1 MNTDTK
7 RLRPDMTNVELQY
20 YNVMMANMASIAKSL
35 KELAEV
41 VKSIQNSTVKVYGD
55 NETK

>member
-7 RLRPDMTNVELQY
+7 RLRPDMTNIELQY

-35 KELAEV
+35 KELSEV
-41 VKSIQNSTVKVYGD
+41 VKSIKNSTVNVSGD
-55 NETK
+55 TETK

>member
-7 RLRPDMTNVELQY
+7 RWRPDMTNIELQY
-20 YNVMMANMASIAKSL
+20 YNAMMANMASVEKSL

-41 VKSIQNSTVKVYGD
+41 VKSIKNSTVKVSGGT
-55 NETK
+55 ETK

>member
-7 RLRPDMTNVELQY
+7 RLRPDMTSIELQY

-41 VKSIQNSTVKVYGD
+41 VKSIQNSTVKVSGD
-55 NETK
+55 TETK

>member
-7 RLRPDMTNVELQY
+7 RLRPDMTSIELQY
-20 YNVMMANMASIAKSL
+20 YNVMMANMESIAKSL

-41 VKSIQNSTVKVYGD
+41 VKSIQNSTVKVSGD
-55 NETK
+55 TEKR

>member
-7 RLRPDMTNVELQY
+7 RLRHDITNIELQY
-20 YNVMMANMASIAKSL
+20 YNVMMANMESIAKSL

-41 VKSIQNSTVKVYGD
+41 VKSIQNSTVKVSGD
-55 NETK
+55 TESK

>member
-35 KELAEV
+35 NELAEV
-41 VKSIQNSTVKVYGD
+41 VKSIQNSTVNVSGD
-55 NETK
+55 TESK

>member
-7 RLRPDMTNVELQY
+7 RLRNDMTSIELQY
-20 YNVMMANMASIAKSL
+20 YNVMMANMGSIAKSL

-41 VKSIQNSTVKVYGD
+41 VKSIQNSTVKVSGD
-55 NETK
+55 TETK

>member
-7 RLRPDMTNVELQY
+7 RLMPDMTNVELQY

-41 VKSIQNSTVKVYGD
+41 VKSIQNSTVKVSGD
-55 NETK
+55 TETK

>member
-1 MNTDTK
+1 MNMDTK
-7 RLRPDMTNVELQY
+7 RLMHDMTNIELQY

-41 VKSIQNSTVKVYGD
+41 VKSIQNSTVKVSGD
-55 NETK
+55 TESK

>member
-7 RLRPDMTNVELQY
+7 RWRPDMANIELQY
-20 YNVMMANMASIAKSL
+20 YNAMTDDMESVAKSL

-41 VKSIQNSTVKVYGD
+41 VKSIQNSTAKVSGD
-55 NETK
+55 TETK

>member
-7 RLRPDMTNVELQY
+7 RLRPDMTSIELQY
-20 YNVMMANMASIAKSL
+20 YNVMMANMESIGKSL

-41 VKSIQNSTVKVYGD
+41 VKSIQNSTVKVSGD
-55 NETK
+55 TETK

>member
-20 YNVMMANMASIAKSL
+20 YNVMMANMGSIAKSL

-41 VKSIQNSTVKVYGD
+41 VKSIQNSTVKVSGD
-55 NETK
+55 TESK

>member
-7 RLRPDMTNVELQY
+7 RLRPDMTSIELQY

-41 VKSIQNSTVKVYGD
+41 VKSIQNSTVKVSG
-55 NETK
+55 NTESK